1 MAAGLFAEWQR
12 RGSYLEVRGR
22 RLFAVDL
29 GPRDAPALLVLHG
42 FPSSSS
48 DFHRVVDRLAE
59 EHRVVLHD
67 HLGFGLS
74 DKPARYS
81 YSLLE
86 QAEVAVEVWR
96 QLGIES
102 GHLIGHDYGTSVAT
116 EILARRERDLLP
128 IGIDSVTLSNGSILI
143 GLAKLRL
150 SQQIARSRWLGPAF
164 GRLVFAGYFKR
175 VMRRLWGDRSRVVE
189 ADLDAMWAGIVHEQ
203 GNLRVHAI
211 SSYIDER
218 YRFHERWVG
227 ALDRLDLPTLV
238 LWARR
243 DPVAVA
249 AIGSDL
255 ADRIPGARLVW
266 LEELGHYPMLEDPEA
281 WSAPLIEFLH
291 SRRPAGGKGRT

>member
-1 MAAGLFAEWQR
+1 VLSDDWQR
-12 RGSYLEVRGR
+12 RGEYVEVGEH
-22 RLFAVDL
+22 RLFTVDL
-29 GPRDAPALLVLHG
+29 GAREAPAVLFLHG

-48 DFHRVVDRLAE
+48 DFHRVVDRLAQS
-59 EHRVVLHD
+59 HRVVLHD

-86 QAEVAVEVWR
+86 QAQVAVGVW
-96 QLGIES
+96 QALGVER
-102 GHLIGHDYGTSVAT
+102 GHLVGHDYGTSVAT
-116 EILARRERDLLP
+116 ELLALRERGLLP
-128 IGIDSVTLSNGSILI
+128 IGVDSVTLSNGSVLI

-150 SQQIARSRWLGPAF
+150 SQHIARSRLLGPAF
-164 GRLVFAGYFKR
+164 GRLVYAGYFKR
-175 VMRRLWGDRSRVVE
+175 VMRRLWGDRTKVIE
-189 ADLDAMWAGIVHEQ
+189 DDLDAMWTGIVREQ

-227 ALDRLDLPTLV
+227 ALERLDLPALV

-249 AIGSDL
+249 AIGEEL
-255 ADRIPGARLVW
+255 ARRIPDSRLVW
-266 LEELGHYPMLEDPEA
+266 LDSLGHYPMLEDPEA
-281 WSAPLIEFLH
+281 WLEPLLDFLH
-291 SRRPAGGKGRT
+291 SRAKQ